1 MKRTSVFAL
10 LFFILGALAPTVFA
24 ATGSISGNV
33 GNAGTGRLLE
43 GAKVELPKLGLST
56 LTDQTGRF
64 SLREVPAGSHEI
76 VATYL
81 GLDALT
87 ATVVVASGERATRD
101 FDLTTGVY
109 KLTAFTV
116 TGEREGNAAAL
127 TAQRNAT
134 NKKDVVALD
143 AYGNLP
149 NMNASELAVLLPGV
163 GQDWLAERDARAAL
177 LRPDRYIFAVAP

>member
-1 MKRTSVFAL
+1 MRTRNVRPTRKRNKMDNENPFHLLSLLRSPRLVLRRDLPTPTATIHPALPMKRTSVFAL

-33 GNAGTGRLLE
+33 VNAGTGRLLE

-64 SLREVPAGSHEI
+64 LLREVPAGSHEI

-87 ATVVVASGERATRD
+87 ATVVVAS
-101 FDLTTGVY
+101 
-109 KLTAFTV
+109 
-116 TGEREGNAAAL
+116 NCC
-127 TAQRNAT
+127 
-134 NKKDVVALD
+134 
-143 AYGNLP
+143 P
-149 NMNASELAVLLPGV
+149 
-163 GQDWLAERDARAAL
+163 
-177 LRPDRYIFAVAP
+177 